1 MMSDVMNPL
10 RSMIGAMRSFWIRGR
25 QIERAG
31 YVAGALLI
39 VSGLIHLG
47 ILVITGG
54 SWVGPLSLRKP
65 TTFGLSFGLTL
76 VTITWTSSFLRIGN
90 RTRAVLL
97 GAFTTAS
104 VLETALISLQAWR
117 GVPSHF
123 NVETPFDA
131 LVTRALAAG
140 GIVLIA
146 IIIAL
151 AISAFRENPTVPISL
166 RVAIRIGFV
175 SLLASLVVGA
185 SMIAKGMS
193 LVFGGDPQ
201 AAYATG
207 GALKPIHA
215 VTMHA
220 ILVLPMLAWL
230 LSFANWSEQVRLR
243 LVLAAASGF
252 VVLTGGVAAATLLGL
267 ELWQLPVTTMVLFA
281 FGALSLLAI
290 GLLALRGV
298 ARAHTADGIQ
308 HS

>member
-1 MMSDVMNPL
+1 MLPL
-10 RSMIGAMRSFWIRGR
+10 RSMIDAMRSFWMRG
-25 QIERAG
+25 QQVERAG
-31 YVAGALLI
+31 YVAGALLMA
-39 VSGLIHLG
+39 SGLVHLG
-47 ILVITGG
+47 ILCITGA
-54 SWVGPLSLRKP
+54 SWVGPVSLRKP
-65 TTFGLSFGLTL
+65 TTFGLSFALTL
-76 VTITWTSSFLRIGN
+76 ITITWVSSFLRLSKRAG
-90 RTRAVLL
+90 AVLL
-97 GAFTTAS
+97 GAFTAAC
-104 VLETALISLQAWR
+104 VLETALVSLQAWR

-131 LVTRALAAG
+131 LVTRGLTAG
-140 GIVLIA
+140 GIVLIV

-151 AISAFRENPTVPISL
+151 AISAFRANPTVPISL

-175 SLLASLVVGA
+175 SLLGSLVVGA
-185 SMIAKGMS
+185 TMIAKGMS

-201 AAYATG
+201 AAYTTG

-230 LSFANWSEQVRLR
+230 LSFANWSEQFRLR
-243 LVLAAASGF
+243 LVLAAASGY

-267 ELWQLPVTTMVLFA
+267 ELWQLPLTTMVLFP